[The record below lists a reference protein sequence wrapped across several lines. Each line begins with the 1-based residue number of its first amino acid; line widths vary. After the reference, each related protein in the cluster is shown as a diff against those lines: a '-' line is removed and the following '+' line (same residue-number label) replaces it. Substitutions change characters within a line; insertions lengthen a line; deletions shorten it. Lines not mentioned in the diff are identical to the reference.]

1 MYSLMRSKIIFVG
14 KAFVTIK
21 TSVRFLSCMNFL
33 MNSKITVS
41 TLVLCD
47 KDYFYLPLFPQCGIF
62 STYDTVQHIT
72 MEGQT
77 AQTTFCN
84 NGASVWYHSIGAVPT
99 FLPRTVRPACGC
111 GFRDKIS

>member
-1 MYSLMRSKIIFVG
+1 MVAGDTSRILYGVFIRKEKGQNRRIPVG
-14 KAFVTIK
+14 WI
-21 TSVRFLSCMNFL
+21 SG
-33 MNSKITVS
+33 TVP

-47 KDYFYLPLFPQCGIF
+47 KDYIYLPLFPQCGIF

-84 NGASVWYHSIGAVPT
+84 NGASVWYHSIGAVPA
-99 FLPRTVRPACGC
+99 FLPRAGRPACGC
-111 GFRDKIS
+111 GFRDKIP